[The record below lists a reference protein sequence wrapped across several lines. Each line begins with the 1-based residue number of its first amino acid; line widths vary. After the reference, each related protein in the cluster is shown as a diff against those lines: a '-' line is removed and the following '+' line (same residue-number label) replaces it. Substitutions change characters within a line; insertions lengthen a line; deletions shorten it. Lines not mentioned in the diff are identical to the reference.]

1 MKIKLIHKLLAL
13 LLVIGVLPL
22 VVSSLL
28 LIRIGRTQVGT
39 TVEQVHRL
47 EADAAATRVR
57 DFVDRAESR
66 LVGDF
71 ESAIDNMTD
80 QEIATWLVY
89 VLQKPDN
96 LFTFR
101 QLAVHDSLGDRVGEP
116 VRVPPD
122 NIGAEHLSRFLVR
135 ETDVAEFLR
144 RAPLEEAM
152 ASREPRVSSVYVNRP
167 RREAL
172 VALAL
177 PIMDSLDQLRWVITG
192 ELSLREVQR
201 MVSDVTIGSVGHAY
215 LVDAEGRAVA
225 HPQFDHVLARTSL
238 TGNGIVERA
247 LTARLPEAVSFDD
260 VDGTAQLGAFAPVLF
275 QGWQLVVQQPAQD
288 AFRPVQEMRVRAG
301 FVLVVALVAALVC
314 GFFWVRG
321 LNGPLREVVEGMRRI
336 REGNF
341 KHRLRVN
348 TRDEIGE
355 LAETFNVMGKMLE
368 RDKREIEDWNRELQD
383 RVDEKTRALE
393 AAQSQL
399 IQSAKLA
406 SVGQLGAGVA
416 HELNNPLAGI
426 VGQAALLQRRLK
438 KVEIAEDDREKLL
451 EYVGHVQGE
460 SGRCREII
468 HGLLAYS
475 QASGGGVDDVALN
488 ESFSDILVL
497 VGNNARS
504 QGVELVTEL
513 AADLPIVVNNEHQM
527 QQLMLHLMTNALQAM
542 PDSGIL
548 TLRTRSLG
556 DSIAIDVEDTGRGI
570 AEEHLDK
577 IFDPFFTTKDVWQST
592 GLGLSV
598 CHSIVESHGGSIAVS
613 SELGKGSTFTI
624 TLPLKST
631 KAGGAEAP
639 SGEELIGSSRRKP
652 VAAGT

>member
-1 MKIKLIHKLLAL
+1 MQA
-13 LLVIGVLPL
+13 
-22 VVSSLL
+22 
-28 LIRIGRTQVGT
+28 
-39 TVEQVHRL
+39 
-47 EADAAATRVR
+47 
-57 DFVDRAESR
+57 
-66 LVGDF
+66 
-71 ESAIDNMTD
+71 
-80 QEIATWLVY
+80 
-89 VLQKPDN
+89 
-96 LFTFR
+96 
-101 QLAVHDSLGDRVGEP
+101 
-116 VRVPPD
+116 
-122 NIGAEHLSRFLVR
+122 
-135 ETDVAEFLR
+135 
-144 RAPLEEAM
+144 
-152 ASREPRVSSVYVNRP
+152 REPRVSAVYVNKP

-172 VALAL
+172 VSLAL
-177 PIMDSLDQLRWVITG
+177 PIMDHLEQLRWVITG
-192 ELSLREVQR
+192 ELSLSQVQR

-225 HPQFDHVLARTSL
+225 HPQFDLVLNRTGL

-247 LTARLPEAVSFDD
+247 LTAHVPEAIAFED
-260 VDGTAQLGAFAPVLF
+260 VDGEAQLGAFAPVLF
-275 QGWQLVVQQPAQD
+275 QGWQLVVQQPSED
-288 AFRPVQEMRVRAG
+288 AFRPVQAMRKRAA
-301 FVLVVALVAALVC
+301 FVLGVALVAAGLC

-336 REGNF
+336 RDGSF

-348 TRDEIGE
+348 TSDEIGE
-355 LAETFNVMGKMLE
+355 LAETFNVMGRMLE
-368 RDKREIEDWNRELQD
+368 RDKREIEAWNRELQQ
-383 RVDEKTRALE
+383 RVDAKTQALE

-399 IQSAKLA
+399 IQSAKLS

-438 KVEIAEDDREKLL
+438 KVEIDEADREKML

-468 HGLLAYS
+468 HGLLSYS
-475 QASGGGVDDVALN
+475 QAADGGVDDLDLN
-488 ESFSDILVL
+488 DSLEKLLAL

-513 AADLPIVVNNEHQM
+513 ESELPRILNNESQV
-527 QQLMLHLMTNALQAM
+527 QQLLLHVMTNALHAM
-542 PDSGIL
+542 PDAG
-548 TLRTRSLG
+548 TLIVRTRRDG
-556 DSIAIDVEDTGRGI
+556 CNVAIDIGDTGRGI

-598 CHSIVESHGGSIAVS
+598 CHSIVESHGGRIDVE

-624 TLPLKST
+624 VLPIKSAKSGRDAT
-631 KAGGAEAP
+631 P
-639 SGEELIGSSRRKP
+639 PGEEPIGLSRRKP

>member
-13 LLVIGVLPL
+13 ILVIGVLPL

-28 LIRIGRTQVGT
+28 LIGIGRTQVAT

-80 QEIATWLVY
+80 EEIATWLVY

-96 LFTFR
+96 LFSFR

-122 NIGAEHLSRFLVR
+122 NIGPEHLSRFLVR
-135 ETDVAEFLR
+135 ETDVTEFLR

-152 ASREPRVSSVYVNRP
+152 AAREPRVSSVYVNRP

-225 HPQFDHVLARTSL
+225 HPQFDHVLGRTSL

-247 LTARLPEAVSFDD
+247 LTAHRPEAVSFDD
-260 VDGTAQLGAFAPVLF
+260 VNGTAQLGAFAPVLF
-275 QGWQLVVQQPAQD
+275 EGWQLVVQQPSAD
-288 AFRPVQEMRVRAG
+288 AFRPVREMRVRAA
-301 FVLVVALVAALVC
+301 FVLVIALVAALVC
-314 GFFWVRG
+314 GFFWIRG

-368 RDKREIEDWNRELQD
+368 HDKQEIEGWNRELQE
-383 RVDEKTRALE
+383 RVDTKTRALE

-426 VGQAALLQRRLK
+426 VGHAALLQRRLK
-438 KVEIAEDDREKLL
+438 KVEIAEADREKLL

-475 QASGGGVDDVALN
+475 QASEGGVDDLALN
-488 ESFSDILVL
+488 DSLGDLLVL

-513 AADLPIVVNNEHQM
+513 EADLPTIVTSEQQV
-527 QQLMLHLMTNALQAM
+527 QQLLLHVLTNALQAM
-542 PDSGIL
+542 PDSGTL
-548 TLRTRSLG
+548 TVRTRSTA
-556 DSIAIDVEDTGRGI
+556 DAIEIDVQDTGRGI

-598 CHSIVESHGGSIAVS
+598 CHSIVESHGGNIAVS

-624 TLPLKST
+624 TLPLKSR
-631 KAGGAEAP
+631 KAGGAAAP
-639 SGEELIGSSRRKP
+639 SGEELIESTRRKP